1 MDLWGFVPSAWQV
14 ELEPVRVQIDHISR
28 EITALESQG
37 LEVLPAPQNVFRA
50 LRIAPSD
57 VAVVI
62 VGQDP
67 YPNRLHACGLSF
79 SVPAGTSPLPGS
91 LRNILK
97 EVVSDI
103 GQTQVTDGD
112 LQTWADQGV
121 MLLNRT
127 LTVTAGESNAH
138 KDFGW
143 DAVTDRII
151 DVVVAHNPD
160 VVAVLWGNHAQSL
173 KSKFNEHNVVLG
185 VHPSPLS
192 AHRGFFG
199 SRPFSRVNE
208 LRTACHHEA
217 IRW

>member
-1 MDLWGFVPSAWQV
+1 
-14 ELEPVRVQIDHISR
+14 VRIQIDQISR

-50 LRIAPSD
+50 LQIAPSD

-79 SVPAGTSPLPGS
+79 SVPAGTLPLPGS

-97 EVVSDI
+97 EVISDT
-103 GQTQVTDGD
+103 GQTQVTSGD
-112 LQTWADQGV
+112 LQPWVDQGV

-127 LTVTAGESNAH
+127 LTVTLGESNAH

-143 DAVTDRII
+143 GLVTDRII
-151 DVVVAHNPD
+151 DIVVAHNPD
-160 VVAVLWGNHAQSL
+160 VVAVLWGNHAQRL
-173 KSKFNEHNVVLG
+173 KSKFNQSNVVLG

-199 SRPFSRVNE
+199 SRPFSAANQILKTRQIE
-208 LRTACHHEA
+208 P
-217 IRW
+217 IQW

>member
-1 MDLWGFVPSAWQV
+1 M
-14 ELEPVRVQIDHISR
+14 EPVRVQIDHISR

-57 VAVVI
+57 VVVVI
-62 VGQDP
+62 IGQDP

-79 SVPAGTSPLPGS
+79 SVPAGTLPLPGS

-97 EVVSDI
+97 EVISDT
-103 GQTQVTDGD
+103 GQTQVTSGD
-112 LQTWADQGV
+112 LQPWVDQGV

-143 DAVTDRII
+143 DLVTDRII
-151 DVVVAHNPD
+151 DIVVAHNPD
-160 VVAVLWGNHAQSL
+160 VVAVLWGNHAQRL
-173 KSKFNEHNVVLG
+173 KSKFNQSNVVLG

-199 SRPFSRVNE
+199 SRPFSAANQILKTRQIE
-208 LRTACHHEA
+208 P
-217 IRW
+217 IQW